1 MKKIDRRIIIVAA
14 FIFIVGLSFGLMKYL
29 ISLKEE
35 PPVRMQA
42 DIKRYVKTEKV
53 KYGVITSPVEAA
65 GRVNALSS
73 IDIIAEATGKIIKGD
88 VVLKKG
94 EEFRKGDLLFTVY
107 RDEALLDL
115 QGRKSQFMNSIASM
129 LPDINIDFPEHI
141 AGFTEFFNSIDIKD
155 ELPEMPDVREEK
167 LKVFLSSR
175 GVLSEYYSILRD
187 ELKLER
193 HNVYAPFNGTFSE
206 VYLEAGAYTN
216 AGGRVAHAIQTD
228 LLEQEVPVK
237 KDDAL
242 WIKVGD
248 RVKVFRKGQE
258 AEWTGT
264 VVRKGMFVDEETQS
278 QAVFISLRSLPGQE
292 LMNGEWLTARFPG
305 HPEEGVM
312 EIPRNSVFNNDEVF
326 VVVDGR
332 LEKRVIEVV
341 KTNEKT
347 LIFRGLNEG
356 DIVVTQ
362 ALINVQ
368 EGIQVT
374 TDLSE
379 DINGRQQGDRSKQ
392 GAAKATPGN

>member
-1 MKKIDRRIIIVAA
+1 MKLD
-14 FIFIVGLSFGLMKYL
+14 SFGLMKYL

-53 KYGVITSPVEAA
+53 KYGIITSPVEAS
-65 GRVNALSS
+65 GRLNSVSS
-73 IDIIAEATGKIIKGD
+73 IDIIAEATGKIIKGELT
-88 VVLKKG
+88 LKKG
-94 EEFRKGDLLFTVY
+94 EEFRKGDLLFTIY

-115 QGRKSQFMNSIASM
+115 QGRKSQFMNTIANM

-141 AGFTEFFNSIDIKD
+141 AGFKEFFNSIDIKD
-155 ELPEMPDVREEK
+155 ELPEMPDVRDEK

-193 HNVYAPFNGTFSE
+193 HNVYAPFNGTFSD

-228 LLEQEVPVK
+228 FLEQEVPVK

-248 RVKVFRKGQE
+248 RVKVFRRGQDT
-258 AEWTGT
+258 EWTGT

-278 QAVFISLRSLPGQE
+278 QAVFISLRSRPGQE

-305 HPEEGVM
+305 HPVDGVM
-312 EIPRNSVFNNDEVF
+312 EIPRNSVFNTDEVF
-326 VVVDGR
+326 IVVDGR
-332 LEKRVIEVV
+332 LEKRVIDIIKE
-341 KTNEKT
+341 NEKT
-347 LIFRGLNEG
+347 FIFRGLNEG
-356 DIVVTQ
+356 DLLVTQ

-368 EGIQVT
+368 EGVQVT
-374 TDLSE
+374 TDYSME
-379 DINGRQQGDRSKQ
+379 KGGQQQGDRSKQ
-392 GAAKATPGN
+392 GEDKGSPKN

>member
-1 MKKIDRRIIIVAA
+1 MKKIDRRIIIVTA

-42 DIKRYVKTEKV
+42 DIKRYVKTEMV
-53 KYGVITSPVEAA
+53 EYGLITSPVEAS
-65 GRVNALSS
+65 GRVNSLSS
-73 IDIIAEATGKIIKGD
+73 LDIIAEATGKILAGG
-88 VVLKKG
+88 VSLKKG
-94 EEFRKGDLLFTVY
+94 EEFSKGDLLFTIY

-115 QGRKSQFMNSIASM
+115 QGRKSQFMNTIANM
-129 LPDINIDFPEHI
+129 LPDINIDFPGHI
-141 AGFTEFFNSIDIKD
+141 EGFTQFFNAINIKD
-155 ELPEMPDVREEK
+155 RLPEMPDIRDEK

-193 HNVYAPFNGTFSE
+193 HNVYAPFNGTFSD

-228 LLEQEVPVK
+228 ILELEVPVK

-248 RVKVFRKGQE
+248 KVNVFRKGQDE
-258 AEWTGT
+258 TWTGT
-264 VVRKGMFVDEETQS
+264 VVRKGMFIDEDTQS
-278 QAVFISLRSLPGQE
+278 QAIFIRLRSSKGRE
-292 LMNGEWLTARFPG
+292 LMNGEYLTARFPG
-305 HPEEGVM
+305 HPVDGVM
-312 EIPRNSVFNNDEVF
+312 EIPRNSVFNSDEVF

-332 LEKRVIEVV
+332 LEKRVVEII

-347 LIFRGLNEG
+347 LIFKGLNEG
-356 DIVVTQ
+356 DLVVTQ

-374 TDLSE
+374 TDFSME
-379 DINGRQQGDRSKQ
+379 KSGQQKGDKANQ
-392 GAAKATPGN
+392 GGAKDSPKN

>member
-1 MKKIDRRIIIVAA
+1 MKKIDRRIIIVVA

-42 DIKRYVKTEKV
+42 DIKRYVRTEKV
-53 KYGVITSPVEAA
+53 EYGVITSTVEAS
-65 GRVNALSS
+65 GRLNSLSS
-73 IDIIAEATGKIIKGD
+73 IDIIAEATGKIVRGN
-88 VVLKKG
+88 VTLKKG
-94 EEFRKGDLLFTVY
+94 EQFSKGDLLFTIY

-115 QGRKSQFMNSIASM
+115 QGRKSQFMNTIASM
-129 LPDINIDFPEHI
+129 LPDINIDYPDHI
-141 AGFTEFFNSIDIKD
+141 TGFNMFFNSIDIKNK
-155 ELPEMPDVREEK
+155 LPEMPDVRDEK

-193 HNVYAPFNGTFSE
+193 HNVYAPFNGTFSD
-206 VYLEAGAYTN
+206 VYLEVGAYTN

-228 LLEQEVPVK
+228 LLELEVPVK
-237 KDDAL
+237 KDDAF

-248 RVKVFRKGQE
+248 KVNVFRKGE
-258 AEWTGT
+258 DDTWTGT
-264 VVRKGMFVDEETQS
+264 VVRKGMFIDEDTQS
-278 QAVFISLRSLPGQE
+278 QALFISLRSTPGKE
-292 LMNGEWLTARFPG
+292 LMNGEYLTAQFPG
-305 HPEEGVM
+305 HPVEGVM
-312 EIPRNSVFNNDEVF
+312 EIPRNSVFNSDEVF

-332 LEKRVIEVV
+332 LEKRVVDII

-347 LIFRGLNEG
+347 LIFKGLKEG
-356 DIVVTQ
+356 DLVVTQ

-374 TDLSE
+374 TDFSVDNSGQKKGE
-379 DINGRQQGDRSKQ
+379 KSNQGESKD
-392 GAAKATPGN
+392 APKN

>member
-53 KYGVITSPVEAA
+53 EYGIITSPVEAS
-65 GRVNALSS
+65 GRLNSVSS
-73 IDIIAEATGKIIKGD
+73 IDIIAEATGKIVKGK
-88 VVLKKG
+88 VTLKKG
-94 EEFRKGDLLFTVY
+94 EQFRKGDLLFTIY

-115 QGRKSQFMNSIASM
+115 QGQKSKFMNTIANM
-129 LPDINIDFPEHI
+129 LPDINIDYPDHI
-141 AGFTEFFNSIDIKD
+141 SGFTKFFNSIDIKN
-155 ELPEMPDVREEK
+155 ELPEMPDVTDEK

-193 HNVYAPFNGTFSE
+193 HNVYAPFNGTFSDVFLE
-206 VYLEAGAYTN
+206 VGAYTN

-228 LLEQEVPVK
+228 LLEMEVPVK

-248 RVKVFRKGQE
+248 KVKVFRQGE
-258 AEWTGT
+258 DTSWTGT
-264 VVRKGMFVDEETQS
+264 VVRKGMFIDEDTQS
-278 QAVFISLRSLPGQE
+278 QALFISLRNTPGKE
-292 LMNGEWLTARFPG
+292 LMNGEYLTAQFPG
-305 HPEEGVM
+305 HAVEGVM
-312 EIPRNSVFNNDEVF
+312 EIPRNSVFNTDEVF
-326 VVVDGR
+326 VVVEER
-332 LEKRVIEVV
+332 LEKRVVEVI
-341 KTNEKT
+341 KTNEKS
-347 LIFRGLNEG
+347 LIFKGLNEG

-374 TDLSE
+374 TDFSDE
-379 DINGRQQGDRSKQ
+379 KSGQQQENKSK
-392 GAAKATPGN
+392 PGEGKGKPKS